1 MDAMQSEA
9 VTSPLKGTV
18 DASYQL
24 GDFRD
29 NEDSL
34 RRLNRQASIATEL
47 EFQYLSRAGLRPGS
61 RIMDLGCGSGAV
73 TAAIVDRFQPR
84 RTVAAD
90 VNDLSFKLAS
100 QRLQSLPDTSVHQI
114 NIYDAQL
121 PHLGEFDFIY
131 SRLLFQHLSEPML
144 GLMNARKCLAP
155 GGRICICDI
164 DDDWLKVVPEVDALT
179 SFLAR
184 VGQSQSDRGGDRSVG
199 SRLSGYLR
207 TAGYTDIRSEVM
219 LLSTDLISKD
229 AFFDLMF
236 GYKREVVPSEQL
248 AQAKHELAG
257 IKEALEGQ
265 NGWAGVAV
273 FFVSGTAP
281 DRSLSS

>member
-1 MDAMQSEA
+1 MDAMQSDAVDLKVKEA
-9 VTSPLKGTV
+9 V

-24 GDFRD
+24 GNFRD
-29 NEDSL
+29 NDDSL

-47 EFQYLSRAGLRPGS
+47 ELQYLSRAGLRPGS
-61 RIMDLGCGSGAV
+61 RVLDLGCGSGAV
-73 TAAIVDRFQPR
+73 TAAIINHFQPQLA
-84 RTVAAD
+84 VAAD
-90 VNDLSFKLAS
+90 INDLSFKLAT
-100 QRLQSLPDTSVHQI
+100 QRLQRLPNVVVRQI
-114 NIYDAQL
+114 NIYDTQL
-121 PHLGEFDFIY
+121 SELGEFDFIY

-144 GLMNARKCLAP
+144 GLMNARRCLAP

-179 SFLAR
+179 TFLER
-184 VGQSQSDRGGDRSVG
+184 VGRSQSDRGGDRSVG
-199 SRLSGYLR
+199 TRLSGYLR

-248 AQAKHELAG
+248 AQAKIELTD
-257 IKEALEGQ
+257 IKETLDGHS
-265 NGWAGVAV
+265 GWAGVAV

-281 DRSLSS
+281 DRSIS